1 MAISEA
7 RARATKKYQA
17 KFERIYIR
25 VTTEEKAAIE
35 AYAEEIGES
44 VNTFV
49 RRVVTETMERE
60 RAQKAGQTAEA

>member
-25 VTTEEKAAIE
+25 VSAEEKEAIE
-35 AYAEEIGES
+35 AYAEKQGES

-49 RRVVTETMERE
+49 RRVV
-60 RAQKAGQTAEA
+60 AEAMKQETPAE

>member
-1 MAISEA
+1 MAVSESQL
-7 RARATKKYQA
+7 RASKKYHA

-25 VTTEEKAAIE
+25 VSAEEKEAIE

-49 RRVVTETMERE
+49 RRAVAETMERE
-60 RAQKAGQTAEA
+60 KNAKAEQAPTE

>member
-25 VTTEEKAAIE
+25 VSSEEKEAIE
-35 AYAEEIGES
+35 AFAEEIGES

-49 RRVVTETMERE
+49 RRALKEAMERE
-60 RAQKAGQTAEA
+60 QKPKE

>member
-25 VTTEEKAAIE
+25 VSSEEKAAIE

-44 VNTFV
+44 VNSFV
-49 RRVVTETMERE
+49 RRAVAETMERE
-60 RAQKAGQTAEA
+60 KNQK

>member
-25 VTTEEKAAIE
+25 VPLEEKEAIE

-49 RRVVTETMERE
+49 RRAVAEAMERE
-60 RAQKAGQTAEA
+60 KEAKK

>member
-25 VTTEEKAAIE
+25 VSAEEKEAIE
-35 AYAEEIGES
+35 AYAEKQGES

-49 RRVVTETMERE
+49 RRVV
-60 RAQKAGQTAEA
+60 AEAMKQEEPKE

>member
-25 VTTEEKAAIE
+25 VSSEEKAAIE
-35 AYAEEIGES
+35 SYAEEIGES
-44 VNTFV
+44 VNSFV
-49 RRVVTETMERE
+49 RRVV
-60 RAQKAGQTAEA
+60 AEAMELERNQK